1 MDIERAILSALEYEN
16 RVYQH
21 YLTATQKL
29 ADPTAERIFG
39 VLASEERGHIA
50 YLEERLKNWQ
60 EKGTID
66 PVILTSIVPNIQW
79 LQEGGV
85 PMKKISLEK
94 DYENE
99 LQMLKDALKLEREVS
114 DHYRRLVSA
123 LPDPARGM
131 FSQFLTIEE
140 GHTALVQAEID
151 ALQKD
156 GFWFDISEFN
166 LEAG

>member
-1 MDIERAILSALEYEN
+1 MDIEGAILSAIEYEN
-16 RVYQH
+16 RVYGH
-21 YLTATQKL
+21 YLIASQKL

-50 YLEERLKNWQ
+50 YLEDRLKEWQ

-66 PVILTSIVPNIQW
+66 PVILTSILPNSQW
-79 LQEGGV
+79 LQEGKV

-99 LQMLKDALKLEREVS
+99 LQMLKDALRLEREVS
-114 DHYRRLVSA
+114 DHYRRLVAA

-131 FSQFLTIEE
+131 FSRFLEIEE